1 VKETNAPLAV
11 ITGSAGAIGGET
23 ANLLA
28 SKGWRVIGLDIR
40 RSERPDDFLFELVDD
55 VSQESTWE
63 KARASVNEAGGEL
76 HGLVHAAAYQV
87 CTPLIETT
95 ENDWHKVMATNLGSF
110 YLACHT
116 LHGTLAK
123 GRGSV
128 VAVGSV
134 HARATSANIAAY
146 AASKGGLSAMVRALA
161 IEWAGDGIRVNAV
174 LPGAV
179 DSAMLRDGL
188 RRGHLDGVDDQ
199 ALLDQLASRTV
210 NGRIG
215 QPEEIAQAIDFF
227 LDESKS
233 SFATGSE
240 LVVDGGATIR
250 LSTE

>member
-1 VKETNAPLAV
+1 MHNNRSPLAV
-11 ITGSAGAIGGET
+11 ITGSAGAIGAAAAG
-23 ANLLA
+23 LLA
-28 SKGWRVIGLDIR
+28 SKGWRVIGLDVR
-40 RSERPDDFLFELVDD
+40 RSERPGDFLVELVGD
-55 VSQESTWE
+55 VSQ
-63 KARASVNEAGGEL
+63 ASVWEAVLSRVNDAGGAL
-76 HGLVHAAAYQV
+76 HGLVHSAAYQV
-87 CTPLIETT
+87 CAPLVETT
-95 ENDWHKVMATNLGSF
+95 EADWRKVMDVNLGSF
-110 YLACHT
+110 YQAGRI
-116 LHGTLAK
+116 LHGALAK

-188 RRGHLDGVDDQ
+188 MRGHLEGADEQ

-215 QPEEIAQAIDFF
+215 QPDEIAAAIEFF
-227 LDESKS
+227 LDDSRS

>member
-1 VKETNAPLAV
+1 MSSKAPLVV
-11 ITGSAGAIGGET
+11 ITGSAGAIGGAT
-23 ANLLA
+23 ATLLA
-28 SKGWRVIGLDIR
+28 RRGWRVIGLDVHL
-40 RSERPDDFLFELVDD
+40 SKRPEDYLSELVGDI
-55 VSQESTWE
+55 SLATTWE
-63 KARASVNEAGGEL
+63 AVHSEVNEAGGEL
-76 HGLVHAAAYQV
+76 QGLIHAAAYQV
-87 CTPLIETT
+87 CAPLVETS
-95 ENDWHKVMATNLGSF
+95 EADWHKVMDTNLGSF
-110 YLACHT
+110 YLAGHS
-116 LHGTLAK
+116 LHGALVR

-161 IEWAGDGIRVNAV
+161 VEWASDGIRVNAV

-188 RRGHLDGVDDQ
+188 RRGHLAGTDTQ

-215 QPEEIAQAIDFF
+215 QPDEIAAAIEFF
-227 LDESKS
+227 LDADKS
-233 SFATGSE
+233 AFATGSE
-240 LVVDGGATIR
+240 LVIDGGATIR